1 MGLLF
6 SVLFHL
12 GTKEKSYVLIPR
24 REDGNVQVSIHAIS
38 EGRMGIIDWLKEPQ
52 FYQVGVIDYNFF
64 NVYLIK
70 IMLACITFYNLV
82 VEFSCFL
89 RYSSKCS

>member
-1 MGLLF
+1 MIKLLRLLQILALGSVGVGLLF

-12 GTKEKSYVLIPR
+12 GTKEKSTVLIPR

-52 FYQVGVIDYNFF
+52 FYQVGVID
-64 NVYLIK
+64 
-70 IMLACITFYNLV
+70 
-82 VEFSCFL
+82 
-89 RYSSKCS
+89 